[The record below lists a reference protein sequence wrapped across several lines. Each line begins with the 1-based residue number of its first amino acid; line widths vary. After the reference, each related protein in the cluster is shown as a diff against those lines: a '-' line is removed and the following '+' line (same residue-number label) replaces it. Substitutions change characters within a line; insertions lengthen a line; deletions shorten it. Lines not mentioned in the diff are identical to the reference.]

1 MGLAVKHRMAQLA
14 LNAVECLWIKP
25 WQSQKRESGL
35 GTIGIDERKITGLG
49 GQRCHVQFASMAR
62 EPTRQAGP
70 ALYGLKKT
78 TTIS

>member
-1 MGLAVKHRMAQLA
+1 MGLDVKNHMAQLV
-14 LNAVECLWIKP
+14 LNAAKCLWIKP

-35 GTIGIDERKITGLG
+35 GIIGIDEIKITGLG

-62 EPTRQAGP
+62 EPTRQVGP

-78 TTIS
+78 TII